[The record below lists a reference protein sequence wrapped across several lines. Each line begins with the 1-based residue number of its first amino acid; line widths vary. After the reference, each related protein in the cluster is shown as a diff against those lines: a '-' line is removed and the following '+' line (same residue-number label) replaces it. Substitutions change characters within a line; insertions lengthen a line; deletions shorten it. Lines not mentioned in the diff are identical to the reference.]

1 MLCSAAKET
10 PSPVA
15 PALLEEFHRRPS
27 VAAYMVRA
35 LLPSPGLRRTG
46 VLPRIVERWSPV
58 RLDPPHLRAFLAL
71 TGLSA
76 ADGVPILYPHVFGFP
91 LHMAL
96 LTRRAFPLPIW
107 RALQTRNHLLR
118 HRPFTAEEP
127 LDLETRVAAER
138 RLERGVEVDLETT
151 LTSGG
156 ECVWESVVT
165 FFYRGDYGAVQAAS
179 PPARSPEVGG
189 LPMAR
194 WHVPAGVGWR
204 FARLTGDYN
213 GIHWM
218 NAYARL
224 FGFRSAFHHPQLVL
238 GQCLARLSPPARER
252 QRLDAW
258 LKGPV
263 FYDTDVT
270 LRAASGA
277 GGVRFAVAMEGEARP
292 SIVGHWS
299 EPVQYAPVKEDPS

>member
-1 MLCSAAKET
+1 VRT
-10 PSPVA
+10 
-15 PALLEEFHRRPS
+15 ALLEEFHRRPS
-27 VAAYMVRA
+27 VAAYMARA
-35 LLPSPGLRRTG
+35 LLPSRGLRRTG
-46 VLPRIVERWSPV
+46 VFPRIVERWSPV
-58 RLDPPHLRAFLAL
+58 RIDPDHLRAFLAL
-71 TGLSA
+71 SGLST

-118 HRPFTAEEP
+118 HRHFTPDESF
-127 LDLETRVAAER
+127 DLETRVAAER
-138 RLERGVEVDLETT
+138 LLDRGAEVDLTTT

-156 ECVWESVVT
+156 ERVWESLVT
-165 FFYRGDYGAVQAAS
+165 FFYRGRYGAAQAAS
-179 PPARSPEVGG
+179 PLARSPEPDGS
-189 LPMAR
+189 PMAR
-194 WHVPAGVGWR
+194 WHVPSGVGWR

-277 GGVRFAVAMEGEARP
+277 DGVRFAVSMEGEARP
-292 SIVGHWS
+292 SIVGRWS
-299 EPVQYAPVKEDPS
+299 EPVQYDPIKEDRS